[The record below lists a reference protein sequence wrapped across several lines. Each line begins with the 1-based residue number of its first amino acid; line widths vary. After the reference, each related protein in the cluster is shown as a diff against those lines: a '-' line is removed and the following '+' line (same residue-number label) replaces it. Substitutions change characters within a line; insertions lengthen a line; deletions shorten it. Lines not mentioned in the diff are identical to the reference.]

1 MRALGIAV
9 VAVALLFAPA
19 SLAQQAAQSA
29 GTPDEA
35 KAMLRRAAAAVRADK
50 DKALFLFNNGDGGFK
65 DRDLYPFCVNIGDGK
80 MLANGF
86 AKQLIGQDARALK
99 DSTGKAFGQEVYDT
113 VVKAKDGE
121 VIESTPFLFARPGA
135 DATPVP
141 KVIFVEKIGDIFCG
155 VGYYK

>member
-1 MRALGIAV
+1 MRALVIAV
-9 VAVALLFAPA
+9 AVVALLFVPA
-19 SLAQQAAQSA
+19 SLAQQAAQS

-65 DRDLYPFCVNIGDGK
+65 DRDLYPFCVNVSDGK

-99 DSTGKAFGQEVYDT
+99 DSTGKAFGQEVYEA

-121 VIESTPFLFARPGA
+121 IIESTPFLFARPGA
-135 DATPVP
+135 DATLVP